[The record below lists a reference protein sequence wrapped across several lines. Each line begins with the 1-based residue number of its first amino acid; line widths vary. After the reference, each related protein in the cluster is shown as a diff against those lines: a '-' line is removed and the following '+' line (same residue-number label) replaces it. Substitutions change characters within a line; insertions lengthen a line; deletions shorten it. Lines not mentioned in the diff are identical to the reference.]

1 MSALASLM
9 IAGAAAALFSA
20 PVLADEADSKLASYD
35 AITAQ
40 QRAAATERTSS
51 TCGPGDSCTLA
62 LHAET
67 LIRYDRRMDELLGH

>member
-1 MSALASLM
+1 MSALARLM

-51 TCGPGDSCTLA
+51 TCGPRDICTLA
-62 LHAET
+62 LPAAS